1 MESLGTPMKEKSNGN
16 ATNQNSLAAW
26 IDGEVQKFMQKHRV
40 TDDVALRELDA
51 RIALETYL
59 REKKDAILLDK
70 REGIDKE
77 DVESNT
83 SKVKEKYEALN
94 TLIDEVRSVRDS
106 KAGSV
111 YSRQSKQSDVS
122 NSLVDIL
129 SKKSGRSNR
138 LPRNPL
144 SLKTTGTASSVCTD
158 FSDADEYDAI
168 MKFELLN
175 HHETEKAR
183 QESRLAAKQ
192 KLQEE
197 LVKQ

>member
-122 NSLVDIL
+122 
-129 SKKSGRSNR
+129 
-138 LPRNPL
+138 
-144 SLKTTGTASSVCTD
+144 
-158 FSDADEYDAI
+158 
-168 MKFELLN
+168 
-175 HHETEKAR
+175 
-183 QESRLAAKQ
+183 
-192 KLQEE
+192 
-197 LVKQ
+197 